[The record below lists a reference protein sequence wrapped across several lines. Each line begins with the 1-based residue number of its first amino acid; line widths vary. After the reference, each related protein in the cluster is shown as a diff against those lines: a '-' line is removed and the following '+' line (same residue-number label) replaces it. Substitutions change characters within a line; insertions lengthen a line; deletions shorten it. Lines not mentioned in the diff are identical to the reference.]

1 MRRRPTTHAGQQG
14 FALVEVLIAAAL
26 LLVGMTGI
34 LTLVDSAASTTTTTR
49 TREAGTALQREL
61 IEGARSVPYEQM
73 TPNALAGLVSQR
85 PGLSDSSIGS
95 SGWTINR
102 RNAVYTVSV
111 GVCSVDDPRDGIG
124 SHEAGVFCRSA
135 TGASTAGCSAWLGA
149 GADVTAT
156 GVTGTGSLTAG
167 DCGIDA
173 DLDGVVEGLADV
185 SASLCLLGSCGSP
198 VDTAPADYKRVVSLV
213 RWAGGG
219 WNLQT
224 STVNSPGTAAAPAVR
239 TLTAATTT
247 VTSGTGLVFNAQVAP
262 APSTVSLLLEG
273 RQVATASPAG
283 GDAWTATWNLGAVST
298 ADGAQPA
305 EGETLDGSH
314 LLSAKGFDQYG
325 QFGAT
330 RSVTVLVN
338 RRRPFAP
345 VRVAAGRN
353 GAAVEIEWS
362 PAKER
367 DLEGHRVYRQ
377 VPLGPRVQVCA
388 LAQRTTCR
396 DSDPPATSLASYD
409 VVGVDRDPAGALREG
424 DRSSAVGVK
433 LTNQP
438 PPAPTNL
445 TAALSSSNVVL
456 SWSAPA
462 TADPDLGDAIDHYNI
477 YRDGTSL
484 ADRIDRTDV
493 AELSW
498 TDTAKGGVQH
508 DYYVTAV
515 DGNLAESSILGPE
528 RR

>member
-1 MRRRPTTHAGQQG
+1 MRRRLTTHEAQQG

-34 LTLVDSAASTTTTTR
+34 LTLVDTAASTTTTTR
-49 TREAGTALQREL
+49 TREAATALQREL
-61 IEGARSVPYEQM
+61 VEGARSVPYEQM
-73 TPNALAGLVSQR
+73 TPNALAGLVSRR
-85 PGLSDSSIGS
+85 PGLSDNSISG
-95 SGWTINR
+95 SGWTVNR
-102 RNAVYTVSV
+102 RNALYTVSM

-124 SHEAGVFCRSA
+124 SHDAGVFCRSGS
-135 TGASTAGCSAWLGA
+135 TTSTAACSTFLDAGA
-149 GADVTAT
+149 GVAAT
-156 GVTGTGSLTAG
+156 GVTGTGTVTAG

-173 DLDGVVEGLADV
+173 DLDGVVDGLAEAT
-185 SASLCLLGSCGSP
+185 ASVCLLGSCASA

-213 RWAGGG
+213 RWAGGR

-224 STVNSPGTAAAPAVR
+224 TTVNSPGTAAAPAVT

-247 VTSGTGLVFNAQVAP
+247 VTAGTGLVFNALITPTP
-262 APSTVSLLLEG
+262 AAASLALEG
-273 RQVATASPAG
+273 RQVATFSGAG
-283 GDAWTATWNLGAVST
+283 SAWTATWNLGAVST

-314 LLSAKGFDQYG
+314 LLSAKAFDQYG

-330 RSVTVLVN
+330 LSLTVSVN

-353 GAAVEIEWS
+353 GGAAVEIEWS
-362 PAKER
+362 PAKEH

-377 VPLGPRVQVCA
+377 LPLGERVEVCA
-388 LAQRTTCR
+388 LARRTTCR
-396 DSDPPATSLASYD
+396 DNSPPVTALVYYD
-409 VVGVDRDPAGALREG
+409 VVGVDRDPAGALRDG
-424 DRSSAVGVK
+424 DRSASVGVP

-438 PPAPTNL
+438 PPAPTGL

-456 SWSAPA
+456 AWSAP
-462 TADPDLGDAIDHYNI
+462 TTPDPDVGDAIDHYNV
-477 YRDGTSL
+477 YRDGTAL

-498 TDTAKGGVQH
+498 TDTAANGVQH
-508 DYYVTAV
+508 DYWVTAV
-515 DGNLAESSILGPE
+515 DRNLAESPVLGPV